1 MFDDIL
7 DIHFDRWAEGKGVD
21 EMSLLNDDL
30 FVDFFETRKNLFNK
44 KHYEFMIK
52 LKNGFSGYFE
62 VLDFVD
68 EDKIRLKNVINNEIY
83 EVISNL
89 KPVKYDIIVSR
100 IYEDNGVFKL
110 LEELSF
116 VVPYFLKNRLNFNQ
130 TPYQNYLNFIN
141 QEKFT
146 KNWDGFDY
154 KEYVFFFEIENN
166 DAKKFIN
173 FVKRSDFI
181 FETKIGYLIKLSGKI
196 VKFLKRVPLYP
207 NEIINHY
214 QIGIISSIPV
224 SNKGNVPIISF
235 FSISMAKAFFEYA
248 KNKIK
253 VLKCFINQE
262 ENLKEIDFEQEF
274 TEQYKIDLFE
284 FYNSKKT
291 YSEEEFK
298 FYYNLEA
305 HFKKIG
311 ALNFLEILE
320 KYE

>member
-1 MFDDIL
+1 MFSDIL
-7 DIHFDRWAEGKGVD
+7 NIHFDRWAKGKGVN

-30 FVDFFETRKNLFNK
+30 FLDFFETRKNLFNK

-52 LKNGFSGYFE
+52 LKDGFSGYFE
-62 VLDFVD
+62 FLGFVG
-68 EDKIRLKNVINNEIY
+68 ENRIRLRNILNNETY

-89 KPVKYDIIVSR
+89 RPIKYDIIISR
-100 IYEDNGVFKL
+100 IYEDSGNLKL

-116 VVPYFLKNRLNFNQ
+116 VVPYFLKNILDVNQ
-130 TPYQNYLNFIN
+130 TPYQNYLSFMN

-154 KEYVFFFEIENN
+154 KEYIFFFEIENN

-173 FVKRSDFI
+173 VIRKSDFI
-181 FETKIGYLIKLSGKI
+181 FETRVGYIIKLNGKI

-207 NEIINHY
+207 NEIINY
-214 QIGIISSIPV
+214 YEIGLISSIPV
-224 SNKGNVPIISF
+224 SNNGNVPIISF
-235 FSISMAKAFFEYA
+235 FSIGMAKAFFEYA
-248 KNKIK
+248 KNNLK
-253 VLKCFINQE
+253 VLKCFIKQE
-262 ENLKEIDFEQEF
+262 KDLKEIDFDEEF
-274 TEQYKIDLFE
+274 NEQYKIDLLE

-305 HFKKIG
+305 HFREIG
-311 ALNFLEILE
+311 ALNFIEILE